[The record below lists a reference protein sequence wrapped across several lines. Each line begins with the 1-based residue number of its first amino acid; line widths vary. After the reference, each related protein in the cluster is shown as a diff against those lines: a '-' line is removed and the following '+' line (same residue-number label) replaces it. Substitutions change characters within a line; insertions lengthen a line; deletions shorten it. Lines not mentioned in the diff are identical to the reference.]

1 MVNKPDWMSKL
12 RKTVMLPFL
21 GVEVEVR
28 IANTL
33 KMADFGPL
41 PGIES
46 ADTKRGVEQG
56 RRFLKACVV
65 RIGDMVDPF
74 ETGILSEQD
83 IHMDDVNAI
92 MGAVVDLMP
101 KREVVDDAVPLA
113 DTDSPAESP
122 AS

>member
-1 MVNKPDWMSKL
+1 
-12 RKTVMLPFL
+12 
-21 GVEVEVR
+21 
-28 IANTL
+28 
-33 KMADFGPL
+33 
-41 PGIES
+41 
-46 ADTKRGVEQG
+46 
-56 RRFLKACVV
+56 
-65 RIGDMVDPF
+65 MVDPF